1 MFKRAL
7 IVRTLLIGAFTLLA
21 ASFLVRPS
29 MAVDVQQLTTPKG
42 LAYWLVEDNTVPL
55 VTVSFSFTG
64 GSLLDPVG
72 KEGLAELLSVTL
84 DEGAGD
90 LDSQTFQARLEET
103 AARLSFN
110 TRTERFSG
118 VFRTL
123 SSNQDAAFD
132 LLAKAILEP
141 RFDVEPVQ
149 RMTGR
154 MQARLRGDLTDA
166 NSIASKTWFATAFA
180 GHPYGRPR
188 SGSIETLDVIT
199 PDDLK
204 DIHTKIFKKT
214 DLKIAV
220 VGNIDAETAAKY
232 LDQTFGKLPEGD
244 ALPDAE
250 IPAPIADATVVVPL
264 EKAQTI
270 VRIGGNSI
278 LIEDPD
284 FIPAFVMNHI
294 LGGGSFTSRLYEEVR
309 EKRGLAYSVFSA
321 LSSFEQ
327 RGFFMAGVGTRNDR
341 ADEARS
347 VILAELKRMADEGP
361 TETELR
367 AAKDYL
373 KGAYALRFDTSDKIS
388 EQLVG
393 LQVQGRGVEY
403 INTRNDK
410 IEAVT
415 LEDTKRI
422 AKRIFSS
429 PLLTVIVGQEPADTK
444 G

>member
-1 MFKRAL
+1 MSKYSFV
-7 IVRTLLIGAFTLLA
+7 VRSLLIGAFTLLA

-29 MAVDVQQLTTPKG
+29 VAVEVQEITTPKG
-42 LAYWLVEDNTVPL
+42 LSYWLVEDNTVPL

-84 DEGAGD
+84 DEGAAD
-90 LDSQTFQARLEET
+90 LDSQAFQAKLEET

-123 SSNQDAAFD
+123 SSNQDDAFD

-141 RFDVEPVQ
+141 RFDAEPIQ

-154 MQARLRGDLTDA
+154 MQARLRGELTDA
-166 NSIASKTWFATAFA
+166 NSIASKTWFSTAFA

-188 SGSIETLDVIT
+188 SGTIDTLAATT
-199 PDDLK
+199 PDDLRT
-204 DIHTKIFKKT
+204 IHQQIFKQT
-214 DLKIAV
+214 DLKLAV
-220 VGNIDAETAAKY
+220 VGNIDADTASKY
-232 LDQTFGKLPEGD
+232 LDKTFGELPVGD
-244 ALPDAE
+244 ALPAAE
-250 IPAPIADATVVVPL
+250 APAPIISETVIVPL
-264 EKAQTI
+264 DKAQTI

-278 LIEDPD
+278 LVEDPD
-284 FIPAFVMNHI
+284 FIPAYVVNHI

-321 LSSFEQ
+321 LSSFEEH
-327 RGFFMAGVGTRNDR
+327 GFFMAGVGTRSER
-341 ADEARS
+341 AEKARE
-347 VILAELKRMADEGP
+347 VILSELKRMADEGP
-361 TETELR
+361 SADELR

-373 KGAYALRFDTSDKIS
+373 KGAYALRFDTSDKIAG
-388 EQLVG
+388 QLVG
-393 LQVQGRGVEY
+393 LQVQDRDADY
-403 INTRNDK
+403 INIRNDR

-415 LEDTKRI
+415 LEDTKRV

-429 PLLTVIVGQEPADTK
+429 PLLTVIVGKEPEETK

>member
-1 MFKRAL
+1 MFKYTFV
-7 IVRTLLIGAFTLLA
+7 VRSLLVGAFTLLA
-21 ASFLVRPS
+21 ASFFVRPS
-29 MAVDVQQLTTPKG
+29 VAVEVQEIITPKG
-42 LAYWLVEDNTVPL
+42 LSYWLVEDDTVPL

-64 GSLLDPVG
+64 GSLLDPEG

-84 DEGAGD
+84 DEGAAE
-90 LDSQTFQARLEET
+90 LDSQTFQAKLEET

-123 SSNQDAAFD
+123 SGNQEAAFN

-154 MQARLRGDLTDA
+154 MQSRLRGSLTDA
-166 NSIASKTWFATAFA
+166 NSIASKTWFSAAFT
-180 GHPYGRPR
+180 GHPYGRPK
-188 SGSIETLDVIT
+188 SGTIESLETTT
-199 PDDLK
+199 PEDLRK
-204 DIHTKIFKKT
+204 IHGQIFKQT
-214 DLKIAV
+214 DLKLSI
-220 VGNIDAETAAKY
+220 VGNIDATTASKY
-232 LDQTFGKLPEGD
+232 LDETFGALPIGD
-244 ALPDAE
+244 ALPAAE
-250 IPAPIADATVVVPL
+250 APAPIASDTIIVPL
-264 EKAQTI
+264 DKAQTT

-278 LIEDPD
+278 LVEDPD
-284 FIPAFVMNHI
+284 FIPAYVMNHI

-309 EKRGLAYSVFSA
+309 EKRGLAYSVFSS
-321 LSSFEQ
+321 LSSFEEH
-327 RGFFMAGVGTRNDR
+327 GFFMAGVGSRSER
-341 ADEARS
+341 ADEARE
-347 VILAELKRMADEGP
+347 VIIAELQRMGEEGP
-361 TETELR
+361 TAEELR

-393 LQVQGRGVEY
+393 LQVQGRGVDY
-403 INTRNDK
+403 INIRNDN

-415 LEDTKRI
+415 LEDTKRV

-429 PLLTVIVGQEPADTK
+429 PLLTVIVGKAPEETK

>member
-1 MFKRAL
+1 MFKNAFV
-7 IVRTLLIGAFTLLA
+7 VRSLLLGAFTLLA
-21 ASFLVRPS
+21 ASFLIRPS
-29 MAVDVQQLTTPKG
+29 MAVDVQEVTTPKG
-42 LAYWLVEDNTVPL
+42 LSYWLVEDNTVPL

-64 GSLLDPVG
+64 GSLLDPAG

-84 DEGAGD
+84 DEGAAD
-90 LDSQTFQARLEET
+90 LDSQTFQAKLEET

-123 SSNQDAAFD
+123 SSNQDAAFG
-132 LLAKAILEP
+132 LLEKAILAP
-141 RFDVEPVQ
+141 RFDAEPVK

-154 MQARLRGDLTDA
+154 MQARLRGNLTDA
-166 NSIASKTWFATAFA
+166 NSIASKTWFSTAYA

-188 SGSIETLDVIT
+188 SGTMETLAATT
-199 PDDLK
+199 PDDLR
-204 DIHTKIFKKT
+204 DIHGKIFKQT
-214 DLKIAV
+214 DLKLAV
-220 VGNIDAETAAKY
+220 VGNINAETASKY
-232 LDQTFGKLPEGD
+232 LDETFG
-244 ALPDAE
+244 ALPVGEPVPTA
-250 IPAPIADATVVVPL
+250 IAPAAIASGTIVVPL
-264 EKAQTI
+264 DKAQTI

-284 FIPAFVMNHI
+284 FIPAYVMNHI

-321 LSSFEQ
+321 LSSFDEH
-327 RGFFMAGVGTRNDR
+327 GFFMAGVGSRSER
-341 ADEARS
+341 ADKARE
-347 VILAELKRMADEGP
+347 VIIAELKRMADSGP
-361 TETELR
+361 TAEELR
-367 AAKDYL
+367 AAKDYM

-393 LQVQGRGVEY
+393 LQVQGRDVDY
-403 INTRNDK
+403 INIRNDR

-415 LEDTKRI
+415 LEDTKRV

-429 PLLTVIVGQEPADTK
+429 PLLTVIVGKAPEETK

>member
-1 MFKRAL
+1 MFKNT
-7 IVRTLLIGAFTLLA
+7 IVIRSLLVGAFTLLA

-29 MAVDVQQLTTPKG
+29 IAVEVQEVTTPKG
-42 LAYWLVEDNTVPL
+42 LSYWLVEDNTVPL

-64 GSLLDPVG
+64 GSILDPAG

-84 DEGAGD
+84 DEGAAD
-90 LDSQTFQARLEET
+90 LDSQAFQAKLEQT
-103 AARLSFN
+103 AARLSFS

-123 SSNQDAAFD
+123 SSNQEEAFA

-141 RFDVEPVQ
+141 RFDAEPIQ

-154 MQARLRGDLTDA
+154 MQARLRGDLSDA
-166 NSIASKTWFATAFA
+166 NSIASKTWFSTAFA
-180 GHPYGRPR
+180 GHPYGRPK
-188 SGSIETLDVIT
+188 SGTIETLAAAT
-199 PDDLK
+199 PEDLRT
-204 DIHTKIFKKT
+204 IYQQIFKQT
-214 DLKIAV
+214 DLKLAV
-220 VGNIDAETAAKY
+220 VGSIDAETASGY
-232 LDQTFGKLPEGD
+232 LDQTFG
-244 ALPDAE
+244 ALPVGEALPTVDA
-250 IPAPIADATVVVPL
+250 PAPITGDTVVVPL
-264 EKAQTI
+264 DKAQTI
-270 VRIGGNSI
+270 VRVGGNSI

-284 FIPAFVMNHI
+284 FIPAYVVNHI

-321 LSSFEQ
+321 LSSFEEH
-327 RGFFMAGVGTRNDR
+327 GFFMAGVGTRTER
-341 ADEARS
+341 AEQARE
-347 VILAELKRMADEGP
+347 VILAELKRMADSGP
-361 TETELR
+361 SAAELR

-388 EQLVG
+388 GQLVG
-393 LQVQGRGVEY
+393 LQVQGRDLDY
-403 INTRNDK
+403 INIRNER

-415 LEDTKRI
+415 LEDTKRV

-429 PLLTVIVGQEPADTK
+429 PLLTVIVGKAPEETK